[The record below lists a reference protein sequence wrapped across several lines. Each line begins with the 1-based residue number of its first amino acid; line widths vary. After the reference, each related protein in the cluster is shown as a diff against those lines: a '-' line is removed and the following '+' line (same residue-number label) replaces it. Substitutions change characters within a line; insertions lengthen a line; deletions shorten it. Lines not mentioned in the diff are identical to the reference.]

1 MPSIC
6 RELRELLDLLCGAAH
21 ASEACVYVC
30 WVCAGSALVDE
41 EGAAAVAGVWW
52 EERVLRVAGLADVRA
67 GEWCVCGFDGCGGA
81 A

>member
-21 ASEACVYVC
+21 ASAACVYVC
-30 WVCAGSALVDE
+30 WVCAGSALVDG

-52 EERVLRVAGLADVRA
+52 EERVLRVGGFSTVRV
-67 GEWCVCGFDGCGGA
+67 GEWCVCGFDDCGGA